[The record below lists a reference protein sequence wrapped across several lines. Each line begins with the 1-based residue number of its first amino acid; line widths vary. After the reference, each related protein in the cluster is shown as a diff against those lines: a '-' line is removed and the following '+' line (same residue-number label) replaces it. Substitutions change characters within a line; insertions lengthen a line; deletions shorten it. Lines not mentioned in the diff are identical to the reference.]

1 MEALQAKIK
10 SRFQALHAD
19 QDDDDDW
26 EILFLSRHEFEI
38 DFNLKI
44 FLSRRLFVREISL
57 INLTLINW
65 VVIKIW
71 NKYL

>member
-44 FLSRRLFVREISL
+44 FLIRRLFVREISL
-57 INLTLINW
+57 IN
-65 VVIKIW
+65 
-71 NKYL
+71 

>member
-26 EILFLSRHEFEI
+26 SNCSF
-38 DFNLKI
+38 
-44 FLSRRLFVREISL
+44 
-57 INLTLINW
+57 
-65 VVIKIW
+65 
-71 NKYL
+71 